1 MRVSTYLPR
10 PVALSAALLV
20 ACFAA
25 SGVALAAGGNS
36 DNAKI
41 CQKGG
46 WASPNLQDES
56 GNSLA
61 FGSQDECVAFGAN
74 DGPLFKPSLAGD
86 PPHVVEGQESFFVAS
101 GFHPSSTGTLTVH
114 VLGGPDGSVT
124 FTAVTTD
131 SGGLPALVGTVF
143 QPGACLLG
151 EYGAEV
157 TLVDGSGVHA
167 STTIFLD
174 CP

>member
-1 MRVSTYLPR
+1 MRISKHLQR
-10 PVALSAALLV
+10 PVVLSAALLV
-20 ACFAA
+20 ACFVV
-25 SGVALAAGGNS
+25 SGVALAGGNS
-36 DNAKI
+36 ANAKI

-56 GNSLA
+56 GNALA
-61 FGSQDECVAFGAN
+61 FGSQDECVAFGAKN
-74 DGPLFKPSLAGD
+74 GPLFDPALAGD
-86 PPHVVEGQESFFVAS
+86 PQHVVENEESFFVAS

-114 VLGGPDGSVT
+114 LLGGSGGSLSL
-124 FTAVTTD
+124 TAVTTA
-131 SGGLPALVGTVF
+131 SGGLPAGVGTVF
-143 QPGACLLG
+143 TTGACLLG
-151 EYGAEV
+151 ISGAEV